1 VRIPAVV
8 LFDASNRATYASEG
22 ALRVVPM
29 LKLGERVTYGSEVY
43 RVTVVPLTSLGG
55 GAEVRTAVIIDRPSN
70 GTDLASTL
78 SKYRLTP
85 RERQVL
91 ELLLEGLSTKE
102 IGGRLGIS
110 PNTAKAFVR
119 IMAGKVGV
127 TGRTALITTLVRDVL
142 RLEATG

>member
-1 VRIPAVV
+1 
-8 LFDASNRATYASEG
+8 
-22 ALRVVPM
+22 
-29 LKLGERVTYGSEVY
+29 
-43 RVTVVPLTSLGG
+43 
-55 GAEVRTAVIIDRPSN
+55 VIIDRPSN